1 MENSTVSRKRRRV
14 SESAA
19 IGGSGEAFSE
29 NQAISLSCTICKQR
43 KVRCDRVRPACGW
56 CTKNGISCV
65 YAEKRKPGLKAGF
78 SRDLI
83 ERLERLETV
92 VLTNVQSIQSL
103 QSQWERSPLTA
114 SAHTSSI
121 RNIPDS
127 APTISVDGRQ
137 SDDSPSTSV
146 QSDCSSPA
154 VASVRSQNDLPSGDI
169 LRMVVQLYFD
179 NVNSWIP
186 VLDRDKTWSRL
197 FPSSTNS
204 REPDAPILMYAI
216 LAAAVRF
223 LPDELLSE
231 EMKKDYHA
239 CARQKI
245 TLLTLELPTVESL
258 EAMIVLAIDT
268 VGEFNGPKCWA
279 ILSMISSVTLKLGLN
294 REKLDSG
301 TLTPLNPE
309 SGQSISTK
317 GVPILPESIDAA
329 SEERRRRLF
338 WAAYI
343 LDRYSSVSS
352 SFNFN
357 IPTSE
362 VMRRLPSPPQSS
374 LTDSLCQLSS
384 QSWLSCMSRTQ
395 VRIPSRGT
403 TEESTAPEPFAY
415 EIELLGIISAI
426 HEFLRRPINI
436 QSSQDAERWHLE
448 FRKFCVVI
456 DEWKLSLPKEYSS
469 VENIID
475 RFKENS
481 GTDPLWILV
490 YSLYNTAIVRINS
503 AVGYPYQQSSK
514 FRTSYPARECCLTAV
529 ANIVEL
535 TKFIAFD
542 PGKFY
547 KSLGPHYAWMLWVAA
562 RLSIVHSFTVKA
574 MPTDDITVL
583 VRALSAMGQYWNVAR
598 RYSDLLLIV
607 IEEVWLSKI
616 RKHDSNIA
624 AGDNP
629 EATSDEN
636 DEGGERER
644 MASAKILS
652 DMRRTASDLDFLL
665 SMSKNKRDSV
675 SASSGRL
682 RQRPSTLSDESDT
695 TVSNLTD
702 STDTASMNLSHTM
715 DRASLECISQ
725 QQFSPSQRL
734 DTANIF
740 EWFNW
745 PKTADTNENMTS
757 YTNSVNSVVFG
768 ESLNWNFLPEDCSV
782 YLDSN
787 GD

>member
-1 MENSTVSRKRRRV
+1 MEHSTVSRKRRRV
-14 SESAA
+14 SESAVTV
-19 IGGSGEAFSE
+19 GSEELLSE
-29 NQAISLSCTICKQR
+29 NQGISLSCTICKQR

-56 CTKNGISCV
+56 CTKSGVSCV
-65 YAEKRKPGLKAGF
+65 YAEKRKPGMKAGF
-78 SRDLI
+78 GRDLI

-103 QSQWERSPLTA
+103 QSQWETVQMSSPLTT
-114 SAHTSSI
+114 SAQTSNI

-127 APTISVDGRQ
+127 AATTSVDGRP
-137 SDDSPSTSV
+137 SDTSPSTVV

-154 VASVRSQNDLPSGDI
+154 VASVRSQNDLPSDDI

-186 VLDRDKTWSRL
+186 VLYPEKTWSRL
-197 FPSSTNS
+197 FPSNS
-204 REPDAPILMYAI
+204 RAPDAPILMYAI

-223 LPDELLSE
+223 LPDELVSKE
-231 EMKKDYHA
+231 RKKDCHT
-239 CARQKI
+239 CAKQKI

-294 REKLDSG
+294 REKLDSV
-301 TLTPLNPE
+301 TLTPLNSE
-309 SGQSISTK
+309 SGESISTK
-317 GVPILPESIDAA
+317 GVPIIPESIDAA
-329 SEERRRRLF
+329 TEERRRRLF

-362 VMRRLPSPPQSS
+362 VMRRLPSLPHSS
-374 LTDSLCQLSS
+374 SADSLCQLSS
-384 QSWLSCMSRTQ
+384 QSWLSCISRTQ
-395 VRIPSRGT
+395 VPIPSPGT
-403 TEESTAPEPFAY
+403 TEEFTAAEPFAY
-415 EIELLGIISAI
+415 EIELLSIISAI

-436 QSSQDAERWHLE
+436 QSSQDVERWHLE

-469 VENIID
+469 VENIIAK
-475 RFKENS
+475 FNENS
-481 GTDPLWILV
+481 DTDPLWILV
-490 YSLYNTAIVRINS
+490 YSLYNTAVVRINS

-529 ANIVEL
+529 ANVVEL
-535 TKFIAFD
+535 TKFITSD

-547 KSLGPHYAWMLWVAA
+547 KCLGPHYAWMLWVTA
-562 RLSIVHSFTVKA
+562 RLSIVHSFTTKA
-574 MPTDDITVL
+574 MLTDDITVL
-583 VRALSAMGQYWNVAR
+583 VRTLSAMGQYWSVAR
-598 RYSDLLLIV
+598 RYSDLLLMV
-607 IEEVWLSKI
+607 IEEGWLSKI
-616 RKHDSNIA
+616 REHDSN
-624 AGDNP
+624 G
-629 EATSDEN
+629 N
-636 DEGGERER
+636 DDRDERER

-652 DMRRTASDLDFLL
+652 DMRWTASDLDFLL
-665 SMSKNKRDSV
+665 SMSKNKSDSV

-682 RQRPSTLSDESDT
+682 FQRPNAVSDESDT
-695 TVSNLTD
+695 TGATLTD
-702 STDTASMNLSHTM
+702 STDSVSMNLSHTM
-715 DRASLECISQ
+715 DRTSLESIGQQQISQ
-725 QQFSPSQRL
+725 SQRL

-745 PKTADTNENMTS
+745 PKAADTNGNMIS
-757 YTNSVNSVVFG
+757 YGNSVNSVVLG
-768 ESLNWNFLPEDCSV
+768 GSLNWNFLPGGSSV
-782 YLDSN
+782 YVDSN

>member
-1 MENSTVSRKRRRV
+1 MEHSTVSRKRRRV

-19 IGGSGEAFSE
+19 TVGSEEPLSE

-56 CTKNGISCV
+56 CTKNGVLCV
-65 YAEKRKPGLKAGF
+65 YAEKRKPGIKAGF
-78 SRDLI
+78 GRDLI

-92 VLTNVQSIQSL
+92 VLTTVQSIQSL
-103 QSQWERSPLTA
+103 QSQWETVQMSSPLTT
-114 SAHTSSI
+114 SAHTSNI

-127 APTISVDGRQ
+127 AAAISVDGRP
-137 SDDSPSTSV
+137 SDASPSTLI

-154 VASVRSQNDLPSGDI
+154 VASVRSQNDLPPDDI

-186 VLDRDKTWSRL
+186 VLDPEKTWSRL
-197 FPSSTNS
+197 FPSNS
-204 REPDAPILMYAI
+204 RAPDAPILIYAI

-223 LPDELLSE
+223 LPDELVSKE
-231 EMKKDYHA
+231 RVKDYHT
-239 CARQKI
+239 CAKQKI
-245 TLLTLELPTVESL
+245 THLALELPTVESL

-279 ILSMISSVTLKLGLN
+279 ILSMISSITLKLGLN
-294 REKLDSG
+294 REKLNSG
-301 TLTPLNPE
+301 ALTPLNSE
-309 SGQSISTK
+309 SGESISTK
-317 GVPILPESIDAA
+317 GVPIIPESIDAA
-329 SEERRRRLF
+329 TEERRRRLF
-338 WAAYI
+338 WAAYV

-362 VMRRLPSPPQSS
+362 VMRRLPSFPPSS
-374 LTDSLCQLSS
+374 SADSLCHLSS

-395 VRIPSRGT
+395 VPIPSPGT
-403 TEESTAPEPFAY
+403 TEEFTAAEPFAF

-436 QSSQDAERWHLE
+436 QSSQDVERWHLE

-469 VENIID
+469 VENIIAK
-475 RFKENS
+475 FNENC

-490 YSLYNTAIVRINS
+490 YSLYNTAVVRINS

-529 ANIVEL
+529 ANVVEL
-535 TKFIAFD
+535 AKFITSD
-542 PGKFY
+542 PEKFY
-547 KSLGPHYAWMLWVAA
+547 KCLGPHYAWMLWVTA
-562 RLSIVHSFTVKA
+562 RLSIVHSFTAKA
-574 MPTDDITVL
+574 MLTDDITVL
-583 VRALSAMGQYWNVAR
+583 VRTLSAMGQYWSVAR
-598 RYSDLLLIV
+598 RYSDLLLMV
-607 IEEVWLSKI
+607 IDEGWLSKI
-616 RKHDSNIA
+616 REHDPN
-624 AGDNP
+624 
-629 EATSDEN
+629 EN
-636 DEGGERER
+636 DTDERER

-665 SMSKNKRDSV
+665 SMSKSKCDSV

-682 RQRPSTLSDESDT
+682 CQRPNAVSDESDT
-695 TVSNLTD
+695 TGATLTD
-702 STDTASMNLSHTM
+702 STDNVSMNLSHTM
-715 DRASLECISQ
+715 DRTSLESIDQ
-725 QQFSPSQRL
+725 QQISPSQRL

-745 PKTADTNENMTS
+745 PKAADTNGNMTG
-757 YTNSVNSVVFG
+757 YANSVNSVVLG
-768 ESLNWNFLPEDCSV
+768 GSLNWNFVPGGGSV
-782 YLDSN
+782 YVDSN